1 MSTFEASADPTPNH
15 GLLNEQQAAAFLG
28 MSRAALRKWRVQG
41 TLPPERKL
49 APPYYKVGRAVR
61 YSMDDLR
68 VWLEQHRVCR

>member
-1 MSTFEASADPTPNH
+1 MTDAIRDHVPNH

-41 TLPPERKL
+41 TLPTGRKL
-49 APPYYKVGRAVR
+49 APPYYKVGGRSVR